1 MTTLDS
7 KNDPF
12 AAAFG
17 QTKSEPFVAFG
28 SSKSVSFYQV
38 IVETFI
44 HNRFSVLSAKCGR
57 RSIRK

>member
-57 RSIRK
+57 